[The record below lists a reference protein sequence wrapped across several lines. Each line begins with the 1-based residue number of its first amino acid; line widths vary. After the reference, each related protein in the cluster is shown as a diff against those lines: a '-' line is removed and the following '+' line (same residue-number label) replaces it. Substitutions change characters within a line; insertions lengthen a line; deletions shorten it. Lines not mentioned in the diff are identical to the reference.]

1 MWMFGSVG
9 GKRIRQALDTTSWER
24 ADEILRERDPN
35 EVHVKVTLKTAGE
48 RFLSDCRLRIT
59 KESTRKY
66 ELVVDELVAKMGSL
80 EPRVISSDDLAR
92 VRETWGS
99 STFAR
104 KRIEKMRTFFRFC
117 QERGWVKTNPA
128 SVLKVPKSKAQQ
140 VVPFSKEEMEKILWA
155 TEIYKDDPPGRRAQV
170 HAFILTLRYT
180 GLRIGDAVALK
191 RESISD
197 GKLLLRTAKSG
208 TGVWMP
214 LKKELVTALGEIR
227 NTGKYYFW
235 TGNGTLKS
243 AVSSWH
249 RSIVTLFKLAGVTGH
264 PHQFRHLFSVD
275 LLSHGVPIEDVAIL
289 LGHSSSAITARYYN
303 AFVKIRQ
310 DRLTANI
317 EKAWKL

>member
-1 MWMFGSVG
+1 MFGSVG

-24 ADEILRERDPN
+24 ADEILRERDPG
-35 EVHVKVTLKTAGE
+35 EVQVKMTLKTAGE

-66 ELVVDELVAKMGSL
+66 ELVVDELVAKMGSM

-92 VRETWGS
+92 IRETWGS
-99 STFAR
+99 SSYAR

-117 QERGWVKTNPA
+117 QERGWVKINPA
-128 SVLKVPKSKAQQ
+128 SVLKVPKSKAKQ
-140 VVPFSKEEMEKILWA
+140 VVPFSDSEMEKILWA

-170 HAFILTLRYT
+170 HAFVLVLRYS
-180 GLRIGDAVALK
+180 GLRIGDVTALK
-191 RESISD
+191 RETLSD
-197 GKLLLRTAKSG
+197 GKLLLRTAKTG
-208 TGVWMP
+208 TDVWLP
-214 LKKELVTALGEIR
+214 LKKEVVSALGALKNR
-227 NTGKYYFW
+227 SDYFFW

-249 RSIVTLFKLAGVTGH
+249 RSMTTLFTLAGVTGH

-289 LGHSSSAITARYYN
+289 LGHSSSAITAKYYN
-303 AFVKIRQ
+303 AFVKSRQ
-310 DRLTANI
+310 ERLEANVA
-317 EKAWKL
+317 KAWKL

>member
-24 ADEILRERDPN
+24 ADEILRERDPG
-35 EVHVKVTLKTAGE
+35 EVHVKITLRAAGE
-48 RFLSDCRLRIT
+48 RFLSDCRLRIS

-66 ELVVDELVAKMGSL
+66 ELVVNELVGKMGSI

-92 VRETWGS
+92 IREAWGS
-99 STFAR
+99 GMFAR

-155 TEIYKDDPPGRRAQV
+155 TEIYKDDPPGRRVQV
-170 HAFILTLRYT
+170 HAFILVLRYT

-191 RESISD
+191 RESVDD
-197 GKLLLRTAKSG
+197 GKLHLRTAKTG
-208 TGVWMP
+208 TDVWLP
-214 LKKELVTALGEIR
+214 LKKDVIAALGVIKNR
-227 NTGKYYFW
+227 SDYFFW

-249 RSIVTLFKLAGVTGH
+249 RSLVTLFKLAGVSGAH
-264 PHQFRHLFSVD
+264 AHKFRHCFASE
-275 LLSHGVPIEDVAIL
+275 LLVKGVPVTDVAML
-289 LGHSSSAITARYYN
+289 LGHSSTRITEKHYA
-303 AFVKIRQ
+303 AWTSSRQ
-310 DRLTANI
+310 KQLEESIKLT
-317 EKAWKL
+317 W